1 MFSGAGRSLTLRR
14 AQSHSTM
21 SNVHNNQDLHSTRL
35 PGSHLNWS
43 RYSCYSQR
51 MNVQRATLL
60 ATYILNSSFTL
71 ESVYEFRVTYIPALK
86 LTLHPVWLIDF
97 HCVKNLLCL
106 RGYSQFYC
114 TSIPGLWSIDWTD
127 VYRWLVRAAEIFF
140 VVWIWWNG
148 IFANVVNDLSMNF
161 GKGILIYYSIWS
173 YITGY

>member
-1 MFSGAGRSLTLRR
+1 MCSE
-14 AQSHSTM
+14 
-21 SNVHNNQDLHSTRL
+21 
-35 PGSHLNWS
+35 
-43 RYSCYSQR
+43 
-51 MNVQRATLL
+51 LL
-60 ATYILNSSFTL
+60 YWPHILNSRFTL

-148 IFANVVNDLSMNF
+148 IFANIVNDLSMNF
-161 GKGILIYYSIWS
+161 GRGILIYYSIWS
-173 YITGY
+173 YNWLLKDDRKKLIISYFGLIAIYFCTLYFSFRDGR